1 MPRISRVKP
10 SSPASFIPRS
20 YARPI
25 PSRDRKGAV
34 VRLAIALLTCAFPAA
49 AATNCESL
57 TSLPLKGAMVTTAEA
72 VVAGAFTQPGGR
84 AGKGGNQYANLPAFC
99 RVSAT
104 LKPSSDSEIKIEVWL
119 PLANWNGNLESVGN
133 GAWAGT
139 IGYAAMATAIAAG
152 YAAASTDTGHSGGS
166 VMFVVGHPEKLT
178 DFAYRAVHEMTIAAK
193 AITAGYYGQAAKH
206 SYFNGCSTGG
216 RQALAEAQR
225 FAGDY
230 DGIIAGDPDFYAT
243 HIQAAQLF
251 IGQIAHRNDAHSTE
265 AGYIPPANYP
275 ALHKAALDAC
285 DALDG
290 VKDGVIEDPTRCK
303 FDPGVIACTGAS
315 APSCLTPQ
323 QVETARKTYAGT
335 RADKSTLWGLEP
347 GSESGWA
354 SLSGPQPLGLAVD
367 TYQYL
372 VFNDPQWDYH
382 MLDPVKDVAAADK
395 AIGELMNSV
404 DPNLKPFFSHGGKL
418 IMYHG
423 WADPGIPPMFSVE
436 YFKNVVEKDGGA
448 KKAASDIRLFMV
460 PGMGHCAGGDGPNT
474 FNSMAALADWVEH
487 GKAPEQITASHSTRG
502 QMDRTR
508 PLCPYPQTAMYK
520 GSGSTDEAVNFSC
533 KAP

>member
-1 MPRISRVKP
+1 MPRISRVKR
-10 SSPASFIPRS
+10 SSLFFA
-20 YARPI
+20 
-25 PSRDRKGAV
+25 
-34 VRLAIALLTCAFPAA
+34 AITLA
-49 AATNCESL
+49 AATPAASASCEFTRFALSSINGMT
-57 TSLPLKGAMVTTAEA
+57 TSAEA
-72 VVAGAFTQPGGR
+72 VAAGAFQQPGGR
-84 AGKGGNQYANLPAFC
+84 GGKGANAYANLPAFC
-99 RVSAT
+99 RVSAA
-104 LKPSSDSEIKIEVWL
+104 LSSGRDSEIKIEVWL
-119 PLANWNGNLESVGN
+119 PLANWNGSLESVGN

-139 IGYAAMATAIAAG
+139 IGYAAMATAVAAG

-166 VMFVVGHPEKLT
+166 VMFVVGHPEKLA
-178 DFAYRAVHEMTIAAK
+178 DFAYRAVHEMTVAAK
-193 AITAGYYGQAAKH
+193 AITADYYGQAPKH

-225 FAGDY
+225 FPGDY
-230 DGIIAGDPDFYAT
+230 DGIIAGDADVSAT
-243 HIQAAQLF
+243 RVHAAQLF
-251 IGQIAHRNDAHSTE
+251 IGQAAHTDDAS
-265 AGYIPPANYP
+265 YIPPANYA

-303 FDPGVIACTGAS
+303 FDPGAIACTGAS
-315 APSCLTPQ
+315 SLSCLTPA
-323 QVETARKTYAGT
+323 QVETARKTYAG
-335 RADKSTLWGLEP
+335 AHAGKSALWGLEP

-354 SLSGPQPLGLAVD
+354 SLSGPQPLGIALD

-372 VFNDPQWDYH
+372 VFNDLKWDYH
-382 MLDPVKDVAAADK
+382 TLNPAKDVPAADK
-395 AIGELMNSV
+395 AIGPLMNSD

-418 IMYHG
+418 MMYHG

-474 FNSMAALADWVEH
+474 FNSMAALSDWVEH
-487 GKAPEQITASHSTRG
+487 GKAPDQIVASHATRG
-502 QMDRTR
+502 QVDRTR
-508 PLCPYPQTAMYK
+508 PLCPYPQTAVYK
-520 GSGSTDEAVNFSC
+520 GSGSTDDAASFTC